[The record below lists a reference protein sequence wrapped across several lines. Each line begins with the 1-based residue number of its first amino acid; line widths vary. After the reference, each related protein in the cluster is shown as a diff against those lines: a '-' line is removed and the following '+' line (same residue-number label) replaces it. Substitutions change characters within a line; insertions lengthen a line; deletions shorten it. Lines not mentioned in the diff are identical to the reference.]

1 MQTNKQNFTLIHDI
15 VSLAVSRPV
24 AVTMVVIAVAIFG
37 FVSYQRLPVN
47 LMPEISYPTLTIRTE
62 YPGSAPEEVEKNVTE
77 KIEEALAAISN
88 LVAYSSTSRSE
99 ISDVVLE
106 FSWNTNMAVIIQE
119 VREKLDRVGL
129 PSEANRPLILRYD
142 PSLDPIMRI
151 GIYGDASLF
160 TLRDIS
166 ELEIKRALE
175 TIPGVASVK
184 VKGGLEEEVR
194 VDLEEA
200 KLSAFSVP
208 ISRVVQRIKE
218 ENLNTPCGS
227 IREGERTY
235 LVRTKNE
242 FKTLDEIRNLP
253 IVNKEGVN
261 ITLKELG
268 RVHKTNRERE
278 IITRIGRNSS
288 VEIEIFKEADANIVT
303 VAQAIK
309 LKLFGPKDKSTLNK
323 TENQRGGGGGRSM
336 RSQQRK
342 SRPTSGGG
350 RGRKQKQN
358 DKKKNAKNKKSDKQN
373 DDQEN
378 SDQDENKD
386 DGQKTEKQQDSKDKD
401 KDKDKKTQKSDK
413 KSRGGSQRFGRSQ
426 PTVTWVVNEL
436 PKGVKLQIL
445 SDQSDFIRHAID
457 EVINTCITG
466 GLLAIIVLFLFLRRP
481 GSTFIIAITIPICVI
496 ATFAPL
502 HLSKT
507 SLNIMS
513 LGGLALGIGMLVD
526 NAIVV
531 LESIVRHRNSG
542 KEAKESAIVGTSE
555 VGGAITASTLT
566 TIAVF
571 FPILYIEGI
580 AGQIFQDQA
589 LTVVFSLIASLIMAI
604 IVIPVLA
611 SRNFSDNLIASKW
624 QWKDYIAFN
633 TINYVRENW
642 AQAKWY
648 SKGFMLFKNTTLFPV
663 ELITKLCILAVH
675 LCLLTIYFLAM
686 CVAMIFKVVMWP
698 LTTITSFFSFGN
710 VVYGRILR
718 FAIYRPIIIAIICLL
733 LICGAVFCLVNYV
746 GAELVPELHQGEF
759 SMHISLPVGAPL
771 HKSNEIIRKYEL
783 FLQKQPNI
791 KQVFSRVG
799 AEKTTTST
807 DEEGQH
813 TGVITCLLDT
823 TKVPPLQEDNY
834 LNALRQKMPRD
845 PEVKSIRFSRPTL
858 FSFKTPI
865 EIEIYGFD
873 LQKLKNIAE
882 QAAEEMRSIKALYD
896 VKVSVERGNPELHIY
911 YKRDYLF
918 KNNLT
923 LSDVANL
930 VRNKIQGENVGK
942 FRIKQKEV
950 PIIVSLRTKDRSQMR
965 SLNNMTVSNNENRTY
980 LREVSNIKEGT
991 GPSEIRH
998 IQQQRVILL
1007 TANIYG
1013 MDLQGAATEI
1023 NNILSSM
1030 NWPDGYKFNI
1040 AGQSKEQEVA
1050 ARSMQFA
1057 LLLAAFLVYAIMASQ
1072 FESLFQPFMIM
1083 FTLPLAFIGVIFAL
1097 VLLSIPI
1104 SIIVLIGVIILCG
1117 IVVNNA
1123 IVMIDFINQLREQGL
1138 SIAEAAIEGA
1148 QTRLRP
1154 ILMTTLTTLLGL
1166 LPMTGIFSASGGQ
1179 GVEIRSP
1186 LAITVVS
1193 GLISS
1198 TLLTLVIIPVVYT
1211 WGEKLRQ
1218 KFKKG

>member
-1 MQTNKQNFTLIHDI
+1 MQTNKQNFTLVHDI

-106 FSWNTNMAVIIQE
+106 FSWNTNMAVVIQE

-184 VKGGLEEEVR
+184 VKGGLEEEIR
-194 VDLEEA
+194 IDLEES

-242 FKTLDEIRNLP
+242 FKTLDEMRHLP

-278 IITRIGRNSS
+278 IITRIGRNPS

-303 VAQAIK
+303 VARAIK
-309 LKLFGPKDKSTLNK
+309 FKLFGPEDKSAFETTNNK
-323 TENQRGGGGGRSM
+323 GGQGRGNSM
-336 RSQQRK
+336 RSQGRK

-350 RGRKQKQN
+350 KGGKRGKRGQKQN
-358 DKKKNAKNKKSDKQN
+358 GKQKKNEKNAAKQDNAADGEKDDKNGEKNADKDKK
-373 DDQEN
+373 
-378 SDQDENKD
+378 
-386 DGQKTEKQQDSKDKD
+386 
-401 KDKDKKTQKSDK
+401 KDKDKKAQKDK
-413 KSRGGSQRFGRSQ
+413 KRQYGSKRGRSQ

-466 GLLAIIVLFLFLRRP
+466 GILAIIVLFLFLRRP
-481 GSTFIIAITIPICVI
+481 GSTFIIAITIPVCVI

-531 LESIVRHRNSG
+531 LESIVRHRNAG
-542 KEAKESAIVGTSE
+542 KKPKESAVIGTSE

-611 SRNFSDNLIASKW
+611 SRNFSDNLIEKKW
-624 QWKDYIAFN
+624 RWRDYTAFN

-642 AQAKWY
+642 QQAKWY
-648 SKGFMLFKNTTLFPV
+648 SKGFMLFKNTVLFPV
-663 ELITKLCILAVH
+663 EIITKLCILTIH
-675 LCLLTIYFLAM
+675 LCLISVYFVAM
-686 CVAMIFKVVMWP
+686 CVAIVFKFIMWP
-698 LTTITSFFSFGN
+698 LTTIASFFRIGN
-710 VVYGRILR
+710 VIYGRILR
-718 FAIYRPIIIAIICLL
+718 FAIYRPIIIALICTL
-733 LICGAVFCLVNYV
+733 LICGAVFCLINYV

-759 SMHISLPVGAPL
+759 SMHIALPVGAPL
-771 HKSNEIIRKYEL
+771 HKSNEIIRKYEY
-783 FLQKQPNI
+783 FLQKQENI

-799 AEKTTTST
+799 AEKTTTSS

-823 TKVPPLQEDNY
+823 TKVPPLEEDNY
-834 LNALRQKMPRD
+834 LNNLRKRMPRD

-873 LQKLKNIAE
+873 LQKLKSISE
-882 QAAEEMRSIKALYD
+882 EAAEKMRSIKALYD

-930 VRNKIQGENVGK
+930 IRNKIQGENVGK

-950 PIIVSLRTKDRSQMR
+950 PIIVSLRTKDRSQMK
-965 SLNNMTVSNNENRTY
+965 SLDNMTVSNDENRTY

-1013 MDLQGAATEI
+1013 MDLQGAANEI
-1023 NNILSSM
+1023 SNILDSM
-1030 NWPDGYKFNI
+1030 SWPDGYKFNV
-1040 AGQSKEQEVA
+1040 AGQSKEQEIA

-1072 FESLFQPFMIM
+1072 FESLFQPLMIM

-1097 VLLSIPI
+1097 VLLNIPI
-1104 SIIVLIGVIILCG
+1104 SIIVLIGIIILCG

-1138 SIAEAAIEGA
+1138 SISEAAIEGA

-1211 WGEKLRQ
+1211 WGEKLRE
-1218 KFKKG
+1218 KIKKG

>member
-1 MQTNKQNFTLIHDI
+1 MQTNKPNFTLIHDI

-24 AVTMVVIAVAIFG
+24 AVTMVVIAVALFG

-99 ISDVVLE
+99 ISDVILE
-106 FSWNTNMAVIIQE
+106 FAWNTNMAVIIQE

-129 PSEANRPLILRYD
+129 PAEAKRPLILRYD

-160 TLRDIS
+160 ALRDIS

-194 VDLEEA
+194 IDLEET
-200 KLSAFSVP
+200 KLSAFGVP
-208 ISRVVQRIKE
+208 ISRVVQRIRE

-242 FKTLDEIRNLP
+242 FKTLKEMSNLP

-261 ITLKELG
+261 ISLKELG
-268 RVHKTNRERE
+268 RVHRTNRERE
-278 IITRIGRNSS
+278 IITRIGKNPS

-303 VAQAIK
+303 VARAIK
-309 LKLFGPKDKSTLNK
+309 FKLFGGEKQGIRKKQKQKQTTFSQRRGKPT
-323 TENQRGGGGGRSM
+323 RGGGR
-336 RSQQRK
+336 RQRGNK
-342 SRPTSGGG
+342 N
-350 RGRKQKQN
+350 RGK
-358 DKKKNAKNKKSDKQN
+358 DKNKKDKEGK
-373 DDQEN
+373 DKEGKDKEGK
-378 SDQDENKD
+378 DKEGKDKENK
-386 DGQKTEKQQDSKDKD
+386 ESKDK
-401 KDKDKKTQKSDK
+401 KQGRG
-413 KSRGGSQRFGRSQ
+413 SRGFGRTQS
-426 PTVTWVVNEL
+426 TVTWVVAEL

-445 SDQSDFIRHAID
+445 SDQSEFIRHAID

-466 GLLAIIVLFLFLRRP
+466 GILAIIVLFLFLRRP

-531 LESIVRHRNSG
+531 LESIVRHRNAG
-542 KEAKESAIVGTSE
+542 KSPKESAVIGTSE

-589 LTVVFSLIASLIMAI
+589 LTVVFSLIASLVMAI

-611 SRNFSDNLIASKW
+611 SRNFSSNLIENKW
-624 QWKDYIAFN
+624 QWSDYLKFP
-633 TINYVRENW
+633 TIKYLQETWRL
-642 AQAKWY
+642 APWY
-648 SKGFMLFKNTTLFPV
+648 KKIFMLLKSCVLLPT
-663 ELITKLCILAVH
+663 ELATKICILFTH
-675 LCLLTIYFLAM
+675 LCLLTLYCVAI
-686 CVAMIFKVVMWP
+686 CVAMIFKIVMWP
-698 LTTITSFFSFGN
+698 LTAISSIFSASTGL
-710 VVYGRILR
+710 YGRVLR
-718 FAIYRPIIIAIICLL
+718 FAIFRPLIIAFICII
-733 LICGAVFCLVNYV
+733 LICGAVFCLKNYV

-759 SMHISLPVGAPL
+759 SVHISLPVGSPL
-771 HKSNEIIRKYEL
+771 RKSNEVLQKYEQ
-783 FLQKQPNI
+783 FLQKQPQI
-791 KQVFSRVG
+791 KQVFSRIG
-799 AEKTTTST
+799 AEKTATST
-807 DEEGQH
+807 DDEGEH
-813 TGVITCLLDT
+813 TGVVTCLLDT
-823 TKVPPLQEDNY
+823 TQVPPLEEDNY
-834 LNALRQKMPRD
+834 LNSLRQKIPRD
-845 PEVKSIRFSRPTL
+845 PEIKSIRFSRPSL

-873 LQKLKNIAE
+873 LQKLKKIGE
-882 QAAEEMRSIKALYD
+882 EAATNMQSIKALYD
-896 VKVSVERGNPELHIY
+896 VKVSVERGNPELHIFY
-911 YKRDYLF
+911 NRDYLF

-930 VRNKIQGENVGK
+930 IRNKIQGEDVGK
-942 FRIKQKEV
+942 FRVKEKEI
-950 PIIVSLRTKDRSQMR
+950 PIIVSLRSKDRSHMR
-965 SLNNMTVSNNENRTY
+965 SLNNMTVNSDENRTY

-1013 MDLQGAATEI
+1013 MDLQGAATQIDEI
-1023 NNILSSM
+1023 LGSM
-1030 NWPDGYKFNI
+1030 QWPDGYKFHI
-1040 AGQSKEQEVA
+1040 GGQSKEQEVA
-1050 ARSMQFA
+1050 TRSMQFA

-1072 FESLFQPFMIM
+1072 FESLFQPLMIM

-1097 VLLSIPI
+1097 VLLDIPI

-1123 IVMIDFINQLREQGL
+1123 IVMIDFINQLRDQGL
-1138 SIAEAAIEGA
+1138 EIAEAAVQGA

-1166 LPMTGIFSASGGQ
+1166 LPMTGIFTASGGQ

-1218 KFKKG
+1218 KVKK